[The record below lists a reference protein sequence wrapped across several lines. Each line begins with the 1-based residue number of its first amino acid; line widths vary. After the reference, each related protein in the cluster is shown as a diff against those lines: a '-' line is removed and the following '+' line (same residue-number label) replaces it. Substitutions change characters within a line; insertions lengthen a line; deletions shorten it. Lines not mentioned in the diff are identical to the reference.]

1 MERGDRME
9 MDKELIDRLLGEYQ
23 KPEDLIGENGLLK
36 QLTRAIVERA
46 LQAELTTH
54 LGYEKHSPE
63 GHNSGNSRNGVSTK
77 QLKGDFGEVEI
88 EVPRD
93 RQASFEPKLVAKGQ
107 TRFAG
112 FDDKILS
119 LYARGMT
126 TREIQGHLEEMYQ
139 VEVSPALISN
149 VTEAVIEEV
158 KAWQSRPLDAVYPV
172 VYLDALVVKMRSD
185 GRVENRA
192 VYVAIGINLAGV
204 KEVLGL
210 WTSANEG
217 AKFWL
222 QVLTEMQNR
231 GLKDIFIACV
241 DGLKGFPQA
250 IETVYPKTTVQLCI
264 VHMVRA
270 SLNYVNWKQRKQVAH
285 DLKSIYRAA
294 TVEEAERQLAE
305 FAAQWDRQY
314 PSISA
319 LWRRNWQGVI
329 PFFQFPPEVRKI
341 VYTTNAIESLNMS
354 LRKAIKTRGAFPSED
369 AALKVMYLA
378 LRNLA
383 RKWNAVQGW
392 KEALNRFALRWEAL
406 FPDPCG
412 PGRPSDRTLSGQRF
426 VWQQRPWMAHQP
438 TT

>member
-1 MERGDRME
+1 MEIEDG
-9 MDKELIDRLLGEYQ
+9 LIDRLMAGYE
-23 KPEDLIGENGLLK
+23 KPEDLTGEDGLLK
-36 QLTRAIVERA
+36 QLTKAVIERA
-46 LQAELTTH
+46 LKAELTTH

-63 GHNSGNSRNGVSTK
+63 GHHSGNSRNGASAK
-77 QLKGDFGEVEI
+77 RLKGDFGTVEI
-88 EVPRD
+88 AVPRD
-93 RQASFEPKLVAKGQ
+93 REASFEPQLVPKGT
-107 TRFAG
+107 TRWQG
-112 FDDKILS
+112 FDEKILS

-149 VTEAVIEEV
+149 VTDAVIEEV
-158 KAWQSRPLDAVYPV
+158 KAWQSRPLDAIYPI

-192 VYVAIGINLAGV
+192 VYVAIGISMAGQ

-222 QVLTEMQNR
+222 QVLTELQNR

-270 SLNYVNWKQRKQVAH
+270 SLNYVNWKERKRVAN

-294 TVEEAERQLAE
+294 TQEEAERQLAV
-305 FAAQWDRQY
+305 FAAQWDRKY

-319 LWRRNWQGVI
+319 LWRRNWQGII
-329 PFFQFPPEVRKI
+329 PFFQFPPEIRKI

-383 RKWNAVQGW
+383 KKWKAVQGW
-392 KEALNRFALRWEAL
+392 KEALNRFALLWESR
-406 FPDPCG
+406 FPHECP
-412 PGRPSDRTLSGQRF
+412 
-426 VWQQRPWMAHQP
+426 
-438 TT
+438 

>member
-1 MERGDRME
+1 MVL
-9 MDKELIDRLLGEYQ
+9 DKELIDKLLVGY
-23 KPEDLIGENGLLK
+23 KGPEDLTGESGLLK
-36 QLTRAIVERA
+36 QLTKALVERA
-46 LQAELTTH
+46 LAAELTTH
-54 LGYEKHSPE
+54 LGYEKHAAE
-63 GHNSGNSRNGVSTK
+63 GRHSGNSRNGASSK
-77 QLKGDFGEVEI
+77 RLKGEFGTVEI
-88 EVPRD
+88 AVPRD
-93 RQASFEPKLVAKGQ
+93 RAGSFEPQLVPKGT

-139 VEVSPALISN
+139 VEVSPTLISN

-158 KAWQSRPLDAVYPV
+158 KAWQSRLLEPVYPI
-172 VYLDALVVKMRSD
+172 VYLDALMVKMRSE

-192 VYVAIGINLAGV
+192 VYVAIGITMEGQ

-222 QVLTEMQNR
+222 QVLTE
-231 GLKDIFIACV
+231 LKNHGVGDIFIACV

-270 SLNYVNWKQRKQVAH
+270 SLNYVNWKERKLAAT
-285 DLKSIYRAA
+285 DLKSIYRATTA
-294 TVEEAERQLAE
+294 EEAERQLE
-305 FAAQWDRQY
+305 MFAAKWDPKY
-314 PSISA
+314 PTISA
-319 LWRRNWQGVI
+319 MWRRNWLGII
-329 PFFQFPPEVRKI
+329 PFFQFPDEIRKI
-341 VYTTNAIESLNMS
+341 VYTTNTIESLNMS

-378 LRNLA
+378 LKNLA
-383 RKWNAVQGW
+383 GKWGTIQGW
-392 KEALNRFALRWEAL
+392 KEALQRFALLWEAR
-406 FPDPCG
+406 FP
-412 PGRPSDRTLSGQRF
+412 
-426 VWQQRPWMAHQP
+426 QQGG
-438 TT
+438 